1 MLTRMSEEEVFIA
14 GGINVHSFE
23 KKYSEFTQTDWEE
36 ELINYQ
42 MKDLG
47 ETGKYNEIQYW
58 DWEQYRDWKLSQ
70 NIEEQEKKE
79 KEILTAA

>member
-1 MLTRMSEEEVFIA
+1 
-14 GGINVHSFE
+14 
-23 KKYSEFTQTDWEE
+23 
-36 ELINYQ
+36 

-70 NIEEQEKKE
+70 NIEEQEKK
-79 KEILTAA
+79 KKKFYNCLIFKKWGDIYVV